1 MTTPTMNE
9 IVLRRIL
16 DNVHELKAKGV
27 LDKYRKGKVRSKKD
41 KEAA

>member
-1 MTTPTMNE
+1 MDTPTMNE

-16 DNVHELKAKGV
+16 DSVHELKAKGV
-27 LDKYRKGKVRSKKD
+27 LDKYRKGETRRNKD